1 MAIKIF
7 SKIRKP
13 KGFNYNPQY
22 YDEAKE
28 QLEEKLKRYNVNK
41 SPEEAPD
48 VDQIAKSKDNI
59 RSTFRK
65 KQNGVFK
72 GGTPPA
78 SATSQS
84 RQSNIRLV
92 RIIAILAI
100 ITYLILKSEFILN
113 FVQKI
118 SG

>member
-1 MAIKIF
+1 MAIRIF

-28 QLEEKLKRYNVNK
+28 QLEEKLKRYNINK
-41 SPEEAPD
+41 PAEESSA

-59 RSTFRK
+59 RGTFRK

-72 GGTPPA
+72 GGTPPVSA
-78 SATSQS
+78 SAQS
-84 RQSNIRLV
+84 RQSTIRLV
-92 RIIAILAI
+92 RIIAILII